1 MFNHPIPDYSIYFRI
16 LTAQSGWNDTTLR
29 GVFSQG
35 LPDDLKEELA
45 MREVSGNLEALII
58 LVTRLKNRLQERRR
72 QRESEKFTECLQ
84 AEGIPPWTPQPL
96 SPFQLLMFLP
106 VNR

>member
-72 QRESEKFTECLQ
+72 QRESERAVKSSRSVSRLR
-84 AEGIPPWTPQPL
+84 GSPHGLL
-96 SPFQLLMFLP
+96 SLCPHSSS
-106 VNR
+106 